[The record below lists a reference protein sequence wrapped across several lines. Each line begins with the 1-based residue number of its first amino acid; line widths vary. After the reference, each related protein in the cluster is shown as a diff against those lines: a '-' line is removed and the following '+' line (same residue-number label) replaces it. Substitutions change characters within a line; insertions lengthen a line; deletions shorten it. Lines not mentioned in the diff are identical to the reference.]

1 MDWYF
6 PVKNLHMATA
16 VFTVTLL
23 LLRLGLDVI
32 NRPGWRNT
40 LLKRLPHVNDTLLL
54 ASAIFL
60 LVVTGWNP
68 FQHFWLG
75 VKLLLVVGYIVT
87 GWFALRLTMR
97 ARFRAM
103 AAILALVQMCVI
115 FVLATTKP
123 ML

>member
-6 PVKNLHMATA
+6 PVKNLHMATG
-16 VFTVTLL
+16 VVTISLL
-23 LLRLGLDVI
+23 LLRLGLDII
-32 NRPGWRNT
+32 NRPGWRDT
-40 LLKRLPHVNDTLLL
+40 FLKRLPHINDTLLL
-54 ASAIFL
+54 ASAILL

-68 FQHFWLG
+68 FQHSWLG

-97 ARFRAM
+97 TRFRVM
-103 AAILALVQMCVI
+103 AAILALVQICVI